1 MSILPE
7 WRRINSWFAVVS
19 ADTAPLVPLEP
30 AAQDDPDGHPLDLR
44 YRSTIHARMYMH
56 IYTPWL
62 IGRLR
67 LRFVS

>member
-44 YRSTIHARMYMH
+44 YRSTQYMH
-56 IYTPWL
+56 ACICIYTRR
-62 IGRLR
+62 G
-67 LRFVS
+67 